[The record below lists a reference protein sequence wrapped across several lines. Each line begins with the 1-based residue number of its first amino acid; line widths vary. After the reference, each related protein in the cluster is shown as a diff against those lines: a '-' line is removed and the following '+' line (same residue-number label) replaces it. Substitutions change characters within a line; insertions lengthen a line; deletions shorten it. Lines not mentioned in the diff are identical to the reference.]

1 MIENSSE
8 ELPLLTFNSLYNVL
22 REEKKITALQ
32 SLPEKFYEAYDK
44 FIKNKIDEIKKLKES
59 NEVLKLTKEKNIYK
73 NSKKIFLNLLNLRA
87 NKIAKISIQN
97 QIFSDENIEI
107 SNILEFEQEFSVLVS
122 KAVKKLNIN

>member
-1 MIENSSE
+1 MIKNSSE

-22 REEKKITALQ
+22 REEKKITGLQ